1 MPADS
6 FASAHPNKLDADWF
20 ATEPFGESM
29 IFPAS
34 KLTVVNILDDARYE
48 AMGWTNL
55 DAKNILQLG
64 NHKDVSRGLRARDS
78 RAGFRGQL

>member
-48 AMGWTNL
+48 AMGWTT
-55 DAKNILQLG
+55 
-64 NHKDVSRGLRARDS
+64 
-78 RAGFRGQL
+78 